1 MVNKIHRFFLVI
13 SIFVLYQG
21 CFAIEIQ
28 EASGSYRFG
37 PDVSRKEGC
46 HEAKKIAKANA
57 LEEYSSEFLLSDREI
72 RCHENDLDAS
82 CEFTK
87 SIYSQYS
94 SEILSFRKDL
104 EEIEDFGS
112 YQVCTVFGR
121 VWIERRRNNPNFYF
135 AVNLNQSTFYDEEL
149 LHFEFLTNSKMCIS
163 IFHTE
168 LINKTIQMQK
178 IFPNASSKPGSG
190 CFKKGNFLIPSNN
203 TRSNWVFRVRK
214 NPKNKVSEEK
224 FLVVGSEQKVD
235 WLSEYQST
243 GDFFRQ
249 FSSIPNES
257 RYYVSL
263 PLIVKSKE

>member
-87 SIYSQYS
+87 SIYSFVGAANQA
-94 SEILSFRKDL
+94 IF
-104 EEIEDFGS
+104 IIFGS
-112 YQVCTVFGR
+112 IFFS
-121 VWIERRRNNPNFYF
+121 NS
-135 AVNLNQSTFYDEEL
+135 NL
-149 LHFEFLTNSKMCIS
+149 
-163 IFHTE
+163 
-168 LINKTIQMQK
+168 
-178 IFPNASSKPGSG
+178 
-190 CFKKGNFLIPSNN
+190 
-203 TRSNWVFRVRK
+203 
-214 NPKNKVSEEK
+214 
-224 FLVVGSEQKVD
+224 
-235 WLSEYQST
+235 
-243 GDFFRQ
+243 
-249 FSSIPNES
+249 
-257 RYYVSL
+257 
-263 PLIVKSKE
+263 